1 MKCNH
6 SICILLY
13 AYRCS
18 HRPWWCLKSVW
29 MLCWGTWFSGNH
41 WWRANGWTGWSCGSF
56 PTLAILWFYYSMLPE
71 HITQRHAQLLR
82 ARLPTCPIQV
92 WAFAYYLLFY
102 IKIVSLKMERMQEI
116 HAGEFICQGFRLL
129 WVIAISI
136 HLAQDTHYSFKQS
149 SINTLM

>member
-1 MKCNH
+1 
-6 SICILLY
+6 
-13 AYRCS
+13 
-18 HRPWWCLKSVW
+18 
-29 MLCWGTWFSGNH
+29 
-41 WWRANGWTGWSCGSF
+41 
-56 PTLAILWFYYSMLPE
+56 MLPE
-71 HITQRHAQLLR
+71 HITQCHAQLLR
-82 ARLPTCPIQV
+82 ARLPTSPIQV

-129 WVIAISI
+129 WLIAISI